1 MSGGLV
7 KTNSLEEYSDAVRG
21 SHTDA
26 DLQWL
31 EKRLRDGVL
40 PGFKAGRKWR
50 ATDAQIEAAIEI
62 LTPTPVAVPDIP
74 VPSGMTRTSRRR
86 LMQESA

>member
-1 MSGGLV
+1 M
-7 KTNSLEEYSDAVRG
+7 KTNSLEEYADAVRG
-21 SHTDA
+21 NHNDA

-50 ATDAQIEAAIEI
+50 ATDEQIAEAIEI
-62 LTPTPVAVPDIP
+62 LTPKHVAMPDVP

-86 LMQESA
+86 LMGGAA